1 MNAAP
6 KPETAPDE
14 FVDNEP
20 SDEIVNDS
28 LGAVDQADTTD
39 TDPNDDPETVA
50 ESDPSGGIE
59 D

>member
-39 TDPNDDPETVA
+39 TG
-50 ESDPSGGIE
+50 SGANNHHSRMPAVK
-59 D
+59 